1 MVEAMKHVHA
11 SISRRAWLVGLLL
24 AGLGLGGSGPAM
36 AVYKCV
42 GADGK
47 VTYTDSPCVG
57 ASQISRV
64 ETPPPLTAR
73 EQAAADERSAR
84 LINQARVLEYRQTLE
99 AADRQRRYEAERQ
112 AERQAEMIAQ
122 RQAELELERERER
135 LVVIR
140 PVPIVPR
147 RPPAPVQPR
156 PPRPEVQER
165 QVQMRGYP
173 FR

>member
-11 SISRRAWLVGLLL
+11 SIPRRAWLVGLLL

-147 RPPAPVQPR
+147 RPLAPVQPR

>member
-1 MVEAMKHVHA
+1 MVEAMKHTQA
-11 SISRRAWLVGLLL
+11 SIPLRTWLAGLLL

-122 RQAELELERERER
+122 RQAELELERER
-135 LVVIR
+135 LVVVR

-156 PPRPEVQER
+156 PPRPEVPER

>member
-1 MVEAMKHVHA
+1 MVEAMKHTHA
-11 SISRRAWLVGLLL
+11 SIPRRAWLVGLLL

-122 RQAELELERERER
+122 RQAELELERER
-135 LVVIR
+135 LVVVR

-147 RPPAPVQPR
+147 RPPVPVQPR
-156 PPRPEVQER
+156 PPRPEVPER

>member
-11 SISRRAWLVGLLL
+11 SIPRRALLAGLLL

-122 RQAELELERERER
+122 RQAELELERER
-135 LVVIR
+135 LVVVR

-147 RPPAPVQPR
+147 RPPVPVQPR